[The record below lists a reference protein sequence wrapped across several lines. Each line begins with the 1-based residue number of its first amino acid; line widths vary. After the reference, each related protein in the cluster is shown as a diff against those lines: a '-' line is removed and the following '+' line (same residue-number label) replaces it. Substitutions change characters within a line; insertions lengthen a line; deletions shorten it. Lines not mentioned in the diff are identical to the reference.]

1 MNMVRYAFFLL
12 FLISVPALVSCDG
25 GLQPPPPDPDPVGVI
40 SGTVTY
46 SGNWPPQD
54 ELKELLFV
62 PLKFTPNDFT
72 EVLSEFLKGNLRSS
86 ERLQYYVSSDTF
98 IVNELENGVYIYNI
112 IANQYGPNSLADW
125 RPIGVYQENDGL
137 IFIENDTVFI
147 SIHVDFDNLPP
158 FPPE

>member
-1 MNMVRYAFFLL
+1 MTRFAPNLL
-12 FLISVPALVSCDG
+12 FLIPFLLIISCDS
-25 GLQPPPPDPDPVGVI
+25 GLEPPPQDPDPVGVI

-62 PLKFTPNDFT
+62 PLKFIPSDFT
-72 EVLSEFLKGNLRSS
+72 EVLSEFLLGNLRSS
-86 ERLQYYVSSDTF
+86 DRLKSNVESDTF
-98 IVNELENGVYIYNI
+98 IVTELENGVYIYNI
-112 IANQYGPNSLADW
+112 IANQFGPNRLTDW
-125 RPIGVYQENDGL
+125 RPLGVYEEADGL
-137 IFIENDTVFI
+137 IIIENDTVFI